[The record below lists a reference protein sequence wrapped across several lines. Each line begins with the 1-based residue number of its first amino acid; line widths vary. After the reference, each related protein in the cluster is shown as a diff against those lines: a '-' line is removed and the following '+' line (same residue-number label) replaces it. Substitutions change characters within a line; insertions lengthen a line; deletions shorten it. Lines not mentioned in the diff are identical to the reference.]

1 MKKTPIQL
9 QKYLHIVFPAV
20 LALFPMRHI
29 AFGVEWW
36 DTGYNYGNFVN
47 MNRMDPMWSSGT
59 FLGNALGHA
68 FTLLPGGNTMLGLN
82 VYTGLFV
89 SILALMGYF
98 FFTRQ
103 VKLPEWIAFSGE
115 FMAQCLCWCPTALL
129 YNYLTYVLFAAG
141 CIFLYM
147 ALTRAGRRAAVCYVL
162 AGICLGLNV
171 LTRFPNLAEMGM
183 IAAVWAMAV
192 IRRQK
197 WRKTIAQTLWCLL
210 GYVLGLAAGVGV
222 IAVSYGLEKYIG
234 GITRLLNM
242 PAEASDYS
250 LYSMVY
256 SQVTVYRQT
265 FHWMVYLLPAV
276 ITGLIVYSVLPGR
289 GRWLKHLLYGACM
302 AATLAYLLHREMFSF
317 DYCDKASVFWWAAL
331 WLAAVILSGIVVI
344 LRRSF
349 SDQDK
354 LLCGMG
360 ILIVLI
366 TPLGSN
372 NHLYSA
378 INNLFLVAPWSL
390 WMVRRFLIW
399 LPEQAGLK
407 GKLQIRL
414 YSLKLLTVCMLCTLA
429 VQSVLFGA
437 AYVFVEAGGGKNMHT
452 KIENND
458 ILRGMRTDPERA
470 RILEEIT
477 AYVRQQELG
486 GREVILYGAIPS
498 VSYYLDMP
506 CAITAWPDL
515 PSYNTDVM
523 RADLERIRT
532 GVDAGYRQPPILI
545 LNREQGIYL
554 QGGAQALEKQGLSV
568 EEAQRYGA
576 DGKLQL
582 LKAFADGYAYE
593 MAFENDKLVLFQVP

>member
-1 MKKTPIQL
+1 MKKNHIQL
-9 QKYLHIVFPAV
+9 QKYLHIAFPV
-20 LALFPMRHI
+20 ILFLFPFRHI

-59 FLGNALGHA
+59 FLGNALGHL
-68 FTLLPGGNTMLGLN
+68 FTLMPGGGTMMGLN
-82 VYTGLFV
+82 VYTGLLV
-89 SILALMGYF
+89 SILALMGYYF
-98 FFTRQ
+98 FVRE
-103 VKLPEWIAFSGE
+103 VKLPEWIAFAGE
-115 FMAQCLCWCPTALL
+115 FLAQCLCWCPTALL

-147 ALTRAGRRAAVCYVL
+147 ALLRTGRQAAGCYVL
-162 AGICLGLNV
+162 AGICLGVNV

-197 WRKTIAQTLWCLL
+197 WGKTIAQTLWCLL
-210 GYVLGLAAGVGV
+210 GYILGLAAGVGI
-222 IAVSYGLEKYIG
+222 IAAFYGLEKYIG
-234 GITRLLNM
+234 GITRLLSM

-250 LYSMVY
+250 LYSMIY
-256 SQVTVYRQT
+256 SQITVYRQT
-265 FHWMVYLLPAV
+265 LQWMIYLLPVV
-276 ITGLIVYSVLPGR
+276 IAGLVIYSILPDRRKGL
-289 GRWLKHLLYGACM
+289 GHLLCGTCM
-302 AATLAYLLHREMFSF
+302 AATLVYLLHKGMFTL
-317 DYCDKASVFWWAAL
+317 DYCDKASVFWWGAI
-331 WLAAVILSGIVVI
+331 WLVVIILSGIIVI
-344 LRRSF
+344 FRRRF

-390 WMVRRFLIW
+390 WMIRRFLIW
-399 LPEQAGLK
+399 LPGQVTLK
-407 GKLQIRL
+407 GKLHIRL
-414 YSLKLLTVCMLCTLA
+414 YALKLLTVCLLCVMTI
-429 VQSVLFGA
+429 QSVLFGA

-452 KIENND
+452 KIENNG

-477 AYVRQQELG
+477 EYVKQQELG
-486 GREVILYGAIPS
+486 GRELILYGGIPS
-498 VSYYLDMP
+498 VCYYLEMP

-515 PSYNTDVM
+515 KSYNSDVM
-523 RADLERIRT
+523 QTDLERIGT
-532 GVDAGYRQPPILI
+532 EIDSGSRQPPVLI
-545 LNREQGIYL
+545 LNLEQGIYL
-554 QGGAQALEKQGLSV
+554 HGGEQALQEKGMSA
-568 EEAQRYGA
+568 EEAQQYQA
-576 DGKLQL
+576 DGKLQQ
-582 LKAFADGYAYE
+582 LKSFADSYGYE
-593 MAFENDKLVLFQVP
+593 MTFENDKLVLFQVP